1 MTARYTKEEFVDL
14 YMQIG
19 IEIGRLCNAR
29 CEHCIS
35 FSGPKNKQ
43 KIGLD
48 TALRIVRDAASL
60 GLPRIEVTGGEPF
73 LFLEELEE
81 IMRLGKSYGMW
92 TGVTT
97 NSFWAQTPEK
107 AVKLLTRLKDAGL
120 ALLRFSIDQY
130 HLNYIS
136 LERVQ
141 NAIQASI
148 DVGVE
153 AIIDASVGRKDY
165 RTYKAVHTLK
175 RYPVEMRLSD
185 LIPYGRAADLPQE
198 TFFTES
204 FYKVSHAPCSSAGVP
219 VVETDGRVLLCCA
232 FPVSQD
238 PNDLES
244 PFVLG
249 HLKDESL
256 ASILARH
263 LYNPFLRVLRYE
275 GPGGLLRILE
285 EKYGH
290 DQYKPRPNYPG
301 SICTLCMD
309 MMQHEKLKQLWH
321 ESVAENDHSA
331 MFTPPVDVD
340 RVPTPELAESGA
352 ALYASK

>member
-1 MTARYTKEEFVDL
+1 MNAQYTQHEFVDF

-35 FSGPKNKQ
+35 FSGPENRQ
-43 KIGLD
+43 KMELE
-48 TALRIVRDAASL
+48 TALRVVREAASV
-60 GLPRIEVTGGEPF
+60 GLPRIEITGGEPF
-73 LFLEELEE
+73 LFLEEIEE

-97 NSFWAQTPEK
+97 NSTWAKTPER
-107 AVKLLTRLKDAGL
+107 AVKILTRLKDAGL
-120 ALLRFSIDQY
+120 SLLRFSIDQY
-130 HLNYIS
+130 HLNYIP

-141 NAIQASI
+141 NAVQASL
-148 DVGVE
+148 DVGVQALIE
-153 AIIDASVGRKDY
+153 ASVGRKDY

-175 RYPVEMRLSD
+175 SFPVEMRLSD
-185 LIPYGRAADLPQE
+185 LIPYGRGAELPTE

-204 FYKVSHAPCSSAGVP
+204 FYKVAHAPCSSAGVP

-238 PNDLES
+238 PNDMES

-249 HLKDESL
+249 SVKNESL
-256 ASILARH
+256 ANILARH
-263 LYNPFLRVLRYE
+263 LYNPFLRALRYE
-275 GPGGLLRILE
+275 GPGALLRILE
-285 EKYGH
+285 EKYGN
-290 DQYKPRPNYPG
+290 DQYKPRANYPG

-309 MMQHEKLKQLWH
+309 MMNHARLKELWH
-321 ESVAENDHSA
+321 ESVAENDRSQS
-331 MFTPPVDVD
+331 FSPPVDLDKVF
-340 RVPTPELAESGA
+340 SHA
-352 ALYASK
+352 ATEPVVSA